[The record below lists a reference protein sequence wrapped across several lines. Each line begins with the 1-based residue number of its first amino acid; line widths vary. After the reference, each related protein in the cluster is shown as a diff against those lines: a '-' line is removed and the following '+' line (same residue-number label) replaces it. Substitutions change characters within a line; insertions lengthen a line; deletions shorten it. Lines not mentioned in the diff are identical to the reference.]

1 MSFSKPSGALAPI
14 FCLTLMLLGD
24 GCSAVEN
31 PDHAACR
38 RDWVKAL
45 NVIFETS
52 FSNTDIRWIHACMA
66 KKGYKRIYDN
76 KRCAKLEASIREP
89 RCYAKI
95 EEDLKEG

>member
-1 MSFSKPSGALAPI
+1 MSVSNSSGIFATAICLALA
-14 FCLTLMLLGD
+14 LLVA

-38 RDWVKAL
+38 RDWVKTL

-66 KKGYKRIYDN
+66 KKGYKRIYDD
-76 KRCAKLEASIREP
+76 KLCSKLEASIKEP

-95 EEDLKEG
+95 